1 MKAYQFIEE
10 KEIKE
15 LETMARVYEHKKT
28 GAKVLCLENKDEMCI
43 RDRVAAQVIL
53 EDFLRNRE
61 GKNTEIP

>member
-28 GAKVLCLENKDEMCI
+28 GAKVLCLENKDDNKVFSLAHY
-43 RDRVAAQVIL
+43 RAFRA
-53 EDFLRNRE
+53 LRF
-61 GKNTEIP
+61 